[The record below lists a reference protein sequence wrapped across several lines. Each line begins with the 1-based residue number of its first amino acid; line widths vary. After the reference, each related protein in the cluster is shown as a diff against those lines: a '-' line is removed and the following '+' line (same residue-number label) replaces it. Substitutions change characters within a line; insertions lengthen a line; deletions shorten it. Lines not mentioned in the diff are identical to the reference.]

1 VTVTEQ
7 PSLTGSSE
15 FAERVLDV
23 LNSGMLAL
31 MISIGHRSGLF
42 DAMAALPPATSGR
55 IAQVAGLDERY
66 VREWLAAMTSR
77 THRRPRPGGDDLH
90 AAARARRVA
99 DPRRRRH
106 GPGHHVGEQTARRM
120 LAAAGFTEVDT
131 KHVDGDI
138 LNTYYIATRS

>member
-66 VREWLAAMTSR
+66 VPGMV
-77 THRRPRPGGDDLH
+77 GGDDQPD
-90 AAARARRVA
+90 ASSTTT
-99 DPRRRRH
+99 RRR
-106 GPGHHVGEQTARRM
+106 
-120 LAAAGFTEVDT
+120 
-131 KHVDGDI
+131 
-138 LNTYYIATRS
+138 

>member
-1 VTVTEQ
+1 MTVTEQ

-42 DAMAALPPATSGR
+42 DAMAALPPATSER

-106 GPGHHVGEQTARRM
+106 GPGHHVG
-120 LAAAGFTEVDT
+120 
-131 KHVDGDI
+131 
-138 LNTYYIATRS
+138 